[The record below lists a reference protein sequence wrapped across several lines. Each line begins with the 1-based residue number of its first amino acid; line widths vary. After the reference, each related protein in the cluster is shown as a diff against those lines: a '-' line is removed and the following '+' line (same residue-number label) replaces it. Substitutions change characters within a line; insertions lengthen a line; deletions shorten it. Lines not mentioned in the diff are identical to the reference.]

1 MRSKDCE
8 PATHGET
15 RRIEAQGD
23 NFGHGSHRT
32 CPKRESEVLMSP
44 ASSFNEFGYKR
55 LTLENW
61 LTVDPAWSGVAM
73 SCSRSD
79 PSEAW
84 VHDLIQTELDST
96 VPLPIRKL
104 FEIARGTLVYS
115 LMFYPLLTL
124 GTEQMFRVFDAAVSA
139 KCKEMKAPSKVQRFA
154 DKIKWL
160 GERAVIPPEQQ
171 SRWNAIRHL
180 RNEASHP
187 ADQSILPPG
196 EALNVLDI
204 AVELINPLFAP
215 PAPANP

>member
-1 MRSKDCE
+1 MRSKDYAS
-8 PATHGET
+8 PTYGET
-15 RRIEAQGD
+15 WRIEAQGESL
-23 NFGHGSHRT
+23 GHGFHHTR
-32 CPKRESEVLMSP
+32 PKRDSEVPMSSVTP
-44 ASSFNEFGYKR
+44 FNEFGYKR

-61 LTVDPAWSGVAM
+61 LMVDPAWSGVVM
-73 SCSRSD
+73 SSSRPN

-84 VHDLIQTELDST
+84 VHDLIQTELDPT

-115 LMFYPLLTL
+115 LMLTV

-139 KCKEMKAPSKVQRFA
+139 KCKEMKAPSKVQRFV

-160 GERAVIPPEQQ
+160 GERAVISPEQQ
-171 SRWNAIRHL
+171 SRWTAIRQL

-204 AVELINPLFAP
+204 AVELINPLFTA
-215 PAPANP
+215 PAPTNP

>member
-1 MRSKDCE
+1 
-8 PATHGET
+8 
-15 RRIEAQGD
+15 
-23 NFGHGSHRT
+23 
-32 CPKRESEVLMSP
+32 MSSALP
-44 ASSFNEFGYKR
+44 FNEFGYKR
-55 LTLENW
+55 LTTENW
-61 LTVDPAWSGVAM
+61 LTVDPAWSGVVI

-84 VHDLIQTELDST
+84 VHDLVQTELDPT

-139 KCKEMKAPSKVQRFA
+139 KCKEMSAPSKVQRFA

-160 GERAVIPPEQQ
+160 GERAVISPEQQ

-187 ADQSILPPG
+187 AHQSILPPG

-204 AVELINPLFAP
+204 AVELINPLFAA
-215 PAPANP
+215 PAPTNP

>member
-1 MRSKDCE
+1 
-8 PATHGET
+8 
-15 RRIEAQGD
+15 
-23 NFGHGSHRT
+23 
-32 CPKRESEVLMSP
+32 MSS

-61 LTVDPAWSGVAM
+61 LTVDPAWSGVVM
-73 SCSRSD
+73 SCSRPDS
-79 PSEAW
+79 SEAW
-84 VHDLIQTELDST
+84 VHDLIQTGLGPA

-124 GTEQMFRVFDAAVSA
+124 GTEQMFRVFDAAISA
-139 KCKEMKAPSKVQRFA
+139 KCKEMKAPSKVQHFA

-160 GERAVIPPEQQ
+160 GERAVISPEQQ

-187 ADQSILPPG
+187 SDQSILPPG

-204 AVELINPLFAP
+204 AAELINPLFAAL
-215 PAPANP
+215 APTNP